1 MKIDRNAEAERIH
14 AIESAY
20 EAHETSADAPSIIPV
35 PKGPLVKLST
45 EAQKVQRLRDA
56 VENAPA
62 IREDYVEQLRK
73 RYLAGQLQVDS
84 ERLADVMERAL
95 RHV

>member
-14 AIESAY
+14 AIETSFEVH
-20 EAHETSADAPSIIPV
+20 EAENPGSKATAQ
-35 PKGPLVKLST
+35 PKGPLVRLST

-56 VENAPA
+56 VDSTPA
-62 IREDYVEQLRK
+62 IREERVANLRK
-73 RYLAGQLQVDS
+73 LYQAGKLQIDS
-84 ERLADVMERAL
+84 GRLADVMEVVL